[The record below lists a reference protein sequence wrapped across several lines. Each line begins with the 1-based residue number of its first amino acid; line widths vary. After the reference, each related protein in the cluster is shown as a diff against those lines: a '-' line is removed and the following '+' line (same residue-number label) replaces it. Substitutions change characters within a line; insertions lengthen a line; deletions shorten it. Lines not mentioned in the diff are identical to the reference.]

1 MEYAEET
8 GLLES
13 IPENLRCYFD
23 YKAFGRDMDL
33 EGKFY
38 YIDGDM
44 VQIWQGVWIMTR
56 EQAQEIVNN
65 KGFAWTVTE
74 VVKGDAFNLIYCD
87 WKGKEHLMYYSN
99 GLQKVTHIQ

>member
-44 VQIWQGVWIMTR
+44 VQIW
-56 EQAQEIVNN
+56 
-65 KGFAWTVTE
+65 
-74 VVKGDAFNLIYCD
+74 
-87 WKGKEHLMYYSN
+87 
-99 GLQKVTHIQ
+99 